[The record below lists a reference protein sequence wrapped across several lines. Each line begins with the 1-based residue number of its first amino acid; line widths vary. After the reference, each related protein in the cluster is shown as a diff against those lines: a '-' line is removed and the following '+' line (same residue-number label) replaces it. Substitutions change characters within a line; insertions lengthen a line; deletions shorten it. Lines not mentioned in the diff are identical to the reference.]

1 MVAGTDTGPIDWPE
15 RLSDLAY
22 TTHSPRLQAFYEAGV
37 VSGKTPLSDTPMV
50 ALDFETTGL
59 SAARHGILS
68 IGLVPFTLRR
78 IYCRDAKHW
87 LVNPRRPLEEESV
100 TIHGITHSDMQ
111 TAPDIVEILSQ
122 VLDSMAGRVAV
133 VHYRAI
139 ERDFFDA
146 ALKPRLNEGIQF
158 PVIDTMSL
166 EARLHRRQRSQW
178 LNWLRGR
185 PPTPIRLAD
194 SRSRYGLPHYP
205 PHHATTDALAT
216 AELLQAQ
223 VAYHYSP
230 DTPVEEL
237 WC

>member
-1 MVAGTDTGPIDWPE
+1 MVVRTNTSPVNWPE

-22 TTHSPRLQAFYEAGV
+22 NTHNPRLQAFYQAGV
-37 VSGKTPLSDTPMV
+37 VNGKAPLSDTPMV

-59 SAARHGILS
+59 DATRHGILS
-68 IGLVPFTLRR
+68 IGLVPFTLQR
-78 IYCRDAKHW
+78 IYCGDARHW

-100 TIHGITHSDMQ
+100 TIHGITHSAVE
-111 TAPDIVEILSQ
+111 TAPDIVEVLAQ
-122 VLDSMAGRVAV
+122 VLDCMAGRVAV

-139 ERDFFDA
+139 ERDFFAA
-146 ALKPRLNEGIQF
+146 ALKPRLNESIEF

-166 EARLHRRQRSQW
+166 EARLHRTRRSKW
-178 LNWLRGR
+178 VNWLRGR
-185 PPTPIRLAD
+185 PPTSIRLAD

-205 PHHATTDALAT
+205 PHHATTDAVAT
-216 AELLQAQ
+216 AELLMAQ

-230 DTPVEEL
+230 DTPVEQL